1 MEKRKIFLTYQEQ
14 EKVLLNII
22 AQGEYQQLP
31 QMVKNGY
38 PLSMT
43 VLETLRWSRQ
53 TSLIIRLLKK
63 EFAYVG
69 DNAALFD
76 FLQTLLGE
84 KQAARLIVE
93 ESQKNENCLEEHPLA
108 GLLIYLPPE
117 MLAENGFWDKLKQ
130 NHEWQILAKY
140 GHIDYVIL
148 METWTYPAEAAKVL
162 SEYQAEK
169 RIVELKKYLW
179 LVKMPDGPDL
189 LWQEKQFDI
198 LFQNRNRLNGWSEEE
213 TCKKL
218 CSCPEGCEFLYQA
231 GKSGRDILLSHGCFE
246 PFRKHGEWTFLIRKK
261 RPDAVDWQKWRE
273 EALASGS
280 KRTLQ
285 LFYQEA
291 ARAEKWQILVE
302 DGQHLLLLLHGQFR
316 LFGKSLLHSSPK
328 TEERRQNGGC
338 GSRICDDEA

>member
-140 GHIDYVIL
+140 GHIDDVIL

-246 PFRKHGEWTFLIRKK
+246 PFRKHGEWTFLIRKNVPTPSTGK
-261 RPDAVDWQKWRE
+261 MERRGIGLRFKENTSTLLP
-273 EALASGS
+273 GS
-280 KRTLQ
+280 RTGRKM
-285 LFYQEA
+285 A
-291 ARAEKWQILVE
+291 DTGR
-302 DGQHLLLLLHGQFR
+302 R
-316 LFGKSLLHSSPK
+316 RSTSSPAASRAIPPVRK
-328 TEERRQNGGC
+328 KPAPFFAQNG
-338 GSRICDDEA
+338 RTPAKRRLRFAHLRR

>member
-1 MEKRKIFLTYQEQ
+1 M
-14 EKVLLNII
+14 
-22 AQGEYQQLP
+22 
-31 QMVKNGY
+31 
-38 PLSMT
+38 
-43 VLETLRWSRQ
+43 
-53 TSLIIRLLKK
+53 
-63 EFAYVG
+63 
-69 DNAALFD
+69 
-76 FLQTLLGE
+76 
-84 KQAARLIVE
+84 
-93 ESQKNENCLEEHPLA
+93 
-108 GLLIYLPPE
+108 
-117 MLAENGFWDKLKQ
+117 
-130 NHEWQILAKY
+130 
-140 GHIDYVIL
+140 
-148 METWTYPAEAAKVL
+148 L

>member
-43 VLETLRWSRQ
+43 VLETLRWSRL

-84 KQAARLIVE
+84 KQAARLIME

-140 GHIDYVIL
+140 GHIDDVIL

-162 SEYQAEK
+162 SEYQAE
-169 RIVELKKYLW
+169 RESWSL
-179 LVKMPDGPDL
+179 
-189 LWQEKQFDI
+189 
-198 LFQNRNRLNGWSEEE
+198 RNTCGWS
-213 TCKKL
+213 K
-218 CSCPEGCEFLYQA
+218 CPTARIC
-231 GKSGRDILLSHGCFE
+231 SGRKNNSTFCF
-246 PFRKHGEWTFLIRKK
+246 RTATGSTAGARKK
-261 RPDAVDWQKWRE
+261 PAKNCAAVPRGAIFCIRRE
-273 EALASGS
+273 
-280 KRTLQ
+280 K
-285 LFYQEA
+285 A
-291 ARAEKWQILVE
+291 AGTFCSHTVVLNLSAN
-302 DGQHLLLLLHGQFR
+302 
-316 LFGKSLLHSSPK
+316 
-328 TEERRQNGGC
+328 TANG
-338 GSRICDDEA
+338 RF

>member
-140 GHIDYVIL
+140 GHIDDVIL

-246 PFRKHGEWTFLIRKK
+246 PFRKHGEWTFLIRKN

-291 ARAEKWQILVE
+291 ARAEKWLILVE

-316 LFGKSLLHSSPK
+316 LFGKSLLYSSPK

>member
-140 GHIDYVIL
+140 GHIDDVIL

-179 LVKMPDGPDL
+179 LVKMPDGPGFAL
-189 LWQEKQFDI
+189 
-198 LFQNRNRLNGWSEEE
+198 
-213 TCKKL
+213 
-218 CSCPEGCEFLYQA
+218 A
-231 GKSGRDILLSHGCFE
+231 GKTIRHFVSEPQPAQRLERGRNLQKTVQLSRGVRIFVSGG
-246 PFRKHGEWTFLIRKK
+246 KK
-261 RPDAVDWQKWRE
+261 RPGYF
-273 EALASGS
+273 AL
-280 KRTLQ
+280 T
-285 LFYQEA
+285 
-291 ARAEKWQILVE
+291 
-302 DGQHLLLLLHGQFR
+302 R
-316 LFGKSLLHSSPK
+316 LF
-328 TEERRQNGGC
+328 
-338 GSRICDDEA
+338 

>member
-1 MEKRKIFLTYQEQ
+1 
-14 EKVLLNII
+14 
-22 AQGEYQQLP
+22 
-31 QMVKNGY
+31 
-38 PLSMT
+38 MT

-140 GHIDYVIL
+140 GHIDDVIL

-213 TCKKL
+213 TCKNCAAVPRGANFCIRREKAAGIF
-218 CSCPEGCEFLYQA
+218 CSHTVVLNLSA
-231 GKSGRDILLSHGCFE
+231 NTANGRF
-246 PFRKHGEWTFLIRKK
+246 
-261 RPDAVDWQKWRE
+261 
-273 EALASGS
+273 
-280 KRTLQ
+280 
-285 LFYQEA
+285 
-291 ARAEKWQILVE
+291 
-302 DGQHLLLLLHGQFR
+302 
-316 LFGKSLLHSSPK
+316 
-328 TEERRQNGGC
+328 
-338 GSRICDDEA
+338 